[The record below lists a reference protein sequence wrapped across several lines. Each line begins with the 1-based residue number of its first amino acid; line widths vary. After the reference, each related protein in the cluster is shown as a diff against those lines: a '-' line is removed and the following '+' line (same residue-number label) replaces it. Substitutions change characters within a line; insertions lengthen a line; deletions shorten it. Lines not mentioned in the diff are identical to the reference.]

1 MGIRL
6 GSASVCFDRQ
16 SFFAQ
21 LQGLISYVRPPLTL
35 TFCGFKS
42 LCLVMHLCM
51 ICTGIGQYQQL
62 VAHSPVSLL
71 VNFEGSLHHTSGLN
85 TGAENILFIWGVPT
99 FQNALH
105 VLQIAAYQT
114 NTVPLSNIKI

>member
-1 MGIRL
+1 
-6 GSASVCFDRQ
+6 
-16 SFFAQ
+16 
-21 LQGLISYVRPPLTL
+21 
-35 TFCGFKS
+35 
-42 LCLVMHLCM
+42 M

-62 VAHSPVSLL
+62 AAHSPVSLL

-85 TGAENILFIWGVPT
+85 TGAENILFVWGVPT

-114 NTVPLSNIKI
+114 NTVPLSNIKNIGCKYKVQLMFYLIKVVQL